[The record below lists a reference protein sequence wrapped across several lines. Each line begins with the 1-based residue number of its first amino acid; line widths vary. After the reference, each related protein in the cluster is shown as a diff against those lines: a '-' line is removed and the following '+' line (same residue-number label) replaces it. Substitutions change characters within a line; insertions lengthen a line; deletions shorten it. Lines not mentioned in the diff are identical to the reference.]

1 MELEAISTGTAVA
14 EIRDLAN
21 AASTNLN
28 AKAGIAATIAP
39 DNFKAIDTEQF
50 QPLRRRFRGR
60 MATTSLADFIY
71 YVKLRT
77 EGVAPAPGF
86 IDSDKLSATVLFNLG
101 TVELPGH
108 ADDVALLNLKAS
120 PAYAAILAAHGSTL
134 QHADALN
141 WLQDWVDHIGYADE
155 DGTDMPAATTYNAL
169 RKLTIAATSERTS
182 EERTHGASR
191 SALEQVEAR
200 GAAALPAFVRF
211 VCTPYAG
218 LPERV
223 FYLRINVRDNGGK
236 PVIQLRIRNLDSE
249 KEAIAQEFK
258 AELLRELEGRAAL
271 VIGTFTP

>member
-14 EIRDLAN
+14 EIRDLAI

-28 AKAGIAATIAP
+28 ANSGIAATIAP
-39 DNFKAIDTEQF
+39 DNFQVIDTEEF

-60 MATTSLADFIY
+60 LSTNSLADFIL

-77 EGVAPAPGF
+77 AGAPPAPGF
-86 IDSDKLSATVLFNLG
+86 IDSDKLAATVLFNLG
-101 TVELPGH
+101 TVDQPGH
-108 ADDVALLNLKAS
+108 ADDLAVLNLKAS

-134 QHADALN
+134 QHSDALN

-223 FYLRINVRDNGGK
+223 FYLRINVRDSGGK
-236 PVIQLRIRNLDSE
+236 PTIQLRIRNLDSE

>member
-1 MELEAISTGTAVA
+1 MELEAIASGTAVA
-14 EIRDLAN
+14 EIRDLAI
-21 AASTNLN
+21 AASDAINKSG
-28 AKAGIAATIAP
+28 AIAATFAP
-39 DNFKAIDTEQF
+39 EGFKLFDTEPF
-50 QPLRRRFRGR
+50 QSFRRRFRGKL
-60 MATTSLADFIY
+60 ATTSLSDFIL
-71 YVKLRT
+71 YVKTRT
-77 EGVAPAPGF
+77 EGANAAPGF
-86 IDSDKLSATVLFNLG
+86 IDADKLSATVIFNLG
-101 TVELPGH
+101 TVERPGH
-108 ADDVALLNLKAS
+108 GDDAATLNLKAS
-120 PAYAAILAAHGSTL
+120 PAYAAILGAHGSTL
-134 QHADALN
+134 QHSDALN
-141 WLQDWVDHIGYADE
+141 WLQDWVDNIGYADE
-155 DGTDMPAATTYNAL
+155 DGTEMPAATTYNAL

-236 PVIQLRIRNLDSE
+236 PAIQLRIRNLDSE